1 MARSIFTK
9 NQVINASLEAIRK
22 DGFSTFSARTVAK
35 ALGSSTMP
43 IYSLFGSL
51 DGLEQAIWEAAN
63 ELMVSYQSKSYT
75 GENLL
80 DIAVGYIAF
89 AREERNLFRYLFIER
104 PRRREEEGHNPRQQD
119 FSRQFGSDKERKK
132 ELSEVP
138 AEYQEGLMRNSHIY
152 THGLAMLVNARIIDP
167 CSDSE
172 AATYLTDA
180 GQAFYMLEQW
190 RETQG

>member
-1 MARSIFTK
+1 MARSIFSRE
-9 NQVINASLEAIRK
+9 QVIAVALESIR
-22 DGFSTFSARTVAK
+22 DQGFMTFSARTVAK

-51 DGLEQAIWEAAN
+51 DELEQAIWEAAN
-63 ELMVSYQSKSYT
+63 ELLVSYQSRRYT
-75 GENLL
+75 GESLL
-80 DIAVGYIAF
+80 DVAVGYIAF

-104 PRRREEEGHNPRQQD
+104 PKRRDDQGPSAMRED
-119 FSRQFGSDKERKK
+119 FSRQFGSDSKRDE

-138 AEYQEGLMRNSHIY
+138 KGYQEGLMRNSHIY

-167 CSDSE
+167 CSDTD
-172 AATYLTDA
+172 AASYLTEA

-190 RETQG
+190 KETQE